1 MNFQRVNKLLFP
13 TLKVFLWGCFI
24 YAIFESLRKLF
35 DKQLGFTTTTEK
47 NGFEM
52 TSMSFCAIPI
62 VPFVGPKSFEDL
74 DTNFPKVKGQK
85 LLNATIMKREFYS
98 EDGAL

>member
-1 MNFQRVNKLLFP
+1 MNFQRVSKPMFL
-13 TLKVFLWGCFI
+13 TLKLFLWGCFI
-24 YAIFESLRKLF
+24 FSIFQSLRKLF

-62 VPFVGPKSFEDL
+62 DQFVGPKSFEDL
-74 DTNFPKVKGQK
+74 DANFPKVKGQK
-85 LLNATIMKREFYS
+85 LLNATIMKRSFYF
-98 EDGAL
+98 EERAL